1 MGHIAPNMGPRV
13 LDTSRRNTGR
23 DTEWSKEPSPLAQM
37 IASLESRLLDE
48 TSSAYNKPI
57 ANDYNGWKL
66 MNQVE
71 SVLASDGK
79 VASLEE
85 VVDEA
90 DEEEVVADEHF
101 DEVVDLSD
109 DESSDECDNGQFD
122 EVMELSDDESDVESE
137 AEEME
142 VTVIRSEPVFEV
154 TLADDY
160 DSSEDEQ
167 IFDVPSDDESEDD
180 TMGRFDE
187 AVYLTDDDDS
197 DEPTPVTELA
207 QLDTLRALDLS
218 HCQGVSV
225 LAALAQNNR
234 LHTLNLS
241 QCEDLTDV
249 SV

>member
-1 MGHIAPNMGPRV
+1 MGPRV

-85 VVDEA
+85 VVDEEE
-90 DEEEVVADEHF
+90 EEEVVADEHF

-109 DESSDECDNGQFD
+109 DE
-122 EVMELSDDESDVESE
+122 
-137 AEEME
+137 
-142 VTVIRSEPVFEV
+142 
-154 TLADDY
+154 
-160 DSSEDEQ
+160 SEDEQ

-225 LAALAQNNR
+225 LAALAQ
-234 LHTLNLS
+234 
-241 QCEDLTDV
+241 
-249 SV
+249 